1 MKKYIKITLTV
12 FSIALVATGCKKY
25 LDVNKNPNNPTSVPE
40 SLLLGPIEKTMA
52 GNTIDGEVGA
62 AATYWTQQV
71 SINQP
76 TPTLETY
83 EIFPADVDNTWS
95 FALYPNIFENLKI
108 MISQAQAANH
118 NEYVAIGKT
127 LVAYN
132 LAVATDF
139 WNDIPYS
146 QALNPNISKPK
157 YDSQETI
164 YKDIQGLLDTAAIY
178 AAKSIATPS
187 PIAPGTDDFI
197 YFGDMK
203 KWQKFIYTLKARY
216 YMRLTAA
223 PGYSAAA
230 QAQSA
235 LDALQK
241 GFASNA
247 DNAAI
252 IYAGSANDQNPW
264 YGGTLPGAGGVV
276 LAKFF
281 VDGLK
286 ATNDPRLPVIA
297 NSTSK
302 ANPDLLSLYI
312 GRPSGADPAP
322 DYTVYSTIG
331 TFFGGDNPVAGTN
344 GAGAPLGVASY
355 SEALFLKAEATL
367 IISGATAADPIYRAA
382 IAANMSQL
390 GVAPA
395 DQTAYIG
402 TKPALVAG
410 SAEEQIIDEK
420 YVADFLSAEAY
431 DDWRRTGFP
440 TLMPVQN
447 AFIPNIPRRFPYAST
462 EELANP
468 QPQQSATVSDHVWWD
483 TRKSN

>member
-12 FSIALVATGCKKY
+12 FSIALIGSGCKKY
-25 LDVNKNPNNPTSVPE
+25 LDVNKNPNNPTSVSE
-40 SLLLGPIEKTMA
+40 SLLLGAVEKTMA
-52 GNTIDGEVGA
+52 GNTIDGEIGA
-62 AATYWTQQV
+62 ASTYWTQQV

-83 EIFPADVDNTWS
+83 EVFPADVDNTWS
-95 FALYPNIFENLKI
+95 YGLYPGILENLKI
-108 MISQAQAANH
+108 MITQAQAANH
-118 NEYVAIGKT
+118 IEYIAIGKA

-139 WNDIPYS
+139 WNDVPYS

-157 YDSQETI
+157 YDTQETI

-187 PIAPGTDDFI
+187 AVAPGSDDFI
-197 YFGDMK
+197 YLGDMK
-203 KWQKFIYTLKARY
+203 KWQKLIYTLKARY
-216 YMRLTAA
+216 YMRLTVA
-223 PGYSAAA
+223 PGYTAAT

-235 LDALQK
+235 LAALQN
-241 GFASNA
+241 GFQSND

-252 IYAGSANDQNPW
+252 AYAGSANDQNPW

-286 ATNDPRLPVIA
+286 ATGDPRLPVIA
-297 NSTSK
+297 NKNSSG
-302 ANPDLLSLYI
+302 LYV

-344 GAGAPLGVASY
+344 GAGASLGVASY

-367 IISGATAADPIYRAA
+367 IISGAGSAQSIYLDA
-382 IAANMSQL
+382 IKANMSAL
-390 GVAPA
+390 GVAA
-395 DQTAYIG
+395 TAQD
-402 TKPALVAG
+402 TFTG
-410 SAEEQIIDEK
+410 SLPLLTAANAEESIIDQK
-420 YVADFLSAEAY
+420 YITDFLSSEAY
-431 DDWRRTGFP
+431 NDWRRTSFP
-440 TLMPVQN
+440 TIKPVQN

-468 QPQQSATVSDHVWWD
+468 QPQQSATVSDQVWWD
-483 TRKSN
+483 TRTSK